1 MCEDT
6 KRQLNRCKG
15 TKKYRTRA
23 NFSIQKSLGK
33 CRFFEAFQC
42 LDFVCV
48 FVVFETISFCFSA
61 WNFGR
66 FVLGRLKKSF
76 CGLYKDDY
84 FRLDIKEMVL
94 AFDSSTI
101 ELCLKLCPWA
111 EYKKKSGAMKMHT
124 LLDLRG
130 SIPTFIWMTEGK
142 VNDMNGLD
150 VLPVEAGAY
159 YLMDKGYVDFWR
171 LYNYFHLRQAYFVT
185 RAKDNMRFEVKDERE
200 VDMHAGLISDQS
212 IRLAGPLVS
221 KDYPEMM
228 RMVVY
233 EDFATNNVYRFLTNN
248 FIIDALTVTE
258 LYRERWQIELF
269 FKWIKQHLHV
279 KSFFGTTKNAVFAQ
293 IWIAVCDY
301 LLLAIAKKLFH
312 IEQNLYIFSQAIG
325 LVLFEKMPVSELFNR
340 IDNSKLEPEND
351 GQGWLF

>member
-1 MCEDT
+1 MCLAQYADKNSLRDIEAS
-6 KRQLNRCKG
+6 LNALAVTHKLYHCGISYAVPRNTLAKANELRDWHIYAELG
-15 TKKYRTRA
+15 QVLIKKVRP
-23 NFSIQKSLGK
+23 
-33 CRFFEAFQC
+33 
-42 LDFVCV
+42 
-48 FVVFETISFCFSA
+48 
-61 WNFGR
+61 
-66 FVLGRLKKSF
+66 
-76 CGLYKDDY
+76 LYAKDS
-84 FRLDIKEMVL
+84 FRLDIDNMVY

-101 ELCLKLCPWA
+101 ALCLKLCPWA
-111 EYKKKSGAMKMHT
+111 EYKEDCGAMKMHT
-124 LLDLRG
+124 LLNLRG
-130 SIPTFIWMTEGK
+130 SISTFIWMTEGK

-159 YLMDKGYVDFWR
+159 YLMNKGYLDFWR
-171 LYNYFHLRQAYFVT
+171 LYYLFHLRQAYFVT
-185 RAKDNMRFEVKDERE
+185 RAKDNMHFEVMEERK

-212 IRLAGPLVS
+212 IRLTGQLVS

-248 FIIDALTVTE
+248 FIIDALTVAE
-258 LYRERWQIELF
+258 LYRERWQIEPF

-293 IWIAVCDY
+293 IWIAVCNY
-301 LLLAIAKKLFH
+301 LQLVIAKKMFH

-325 LVLFEKMPVSELFNR
+325 LVLYEKIPVSELFKR

-351 GQGWLF
+351 GQRWLF